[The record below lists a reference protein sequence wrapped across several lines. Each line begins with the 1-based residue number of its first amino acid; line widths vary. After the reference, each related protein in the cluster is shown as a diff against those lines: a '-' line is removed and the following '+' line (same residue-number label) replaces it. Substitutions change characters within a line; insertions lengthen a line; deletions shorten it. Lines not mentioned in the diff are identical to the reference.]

1 MAPGHGRPLAASSG
15 VAGHDRPRATPRAP
29 GADVPLATAAGA
41 PGQHRLSAA
50 HWAPD
55 HFRSRPAPRA
65 PGHGRPLAASS
76 DVAGHDRPRATLR
89 APGADVPLA
98 TTAGAPGQHRL
109 RAMAIATV
117 ALPAGQRRLRQEGL
131 PRVPANPRTLIYP
144 HSHHTASSF
153 PRQRKSGHVPTNAV
167 GAQHVAPV
175 PPRGG
180 GATGGPNGR
189 PSHPAA
195 DRPADSPSPPGK
207 GPGVRSTSLQV
218 HPAIQVPPYPRSC
231 STAARASSAST
242 PPAHHPSPPTE
253 NLSWPTASPLSTMW
267 RGAGWRGTAAPHLA
281 VSVRLWPVTG

>member
-1 MAPGHGRPLAASSG
+1 MTVRAPPLGHRVLTYPWPPRPGRRVSIPSACRALGARSLPISPRANGAGSWPTPRRAHPSA
-15 VAGHDRPRATPRAP
+15 AGHDRPRATP
-29 GADVPLATAAGA
+29 
-41 PGQHRLSAA
+41 
-50 HWAPD
+50 
-55 HFRSRPAPRA
+55 
-65 PGHGRPLAASS
+65 
-76 DVAGHDRPRATLR
+76 R

-117 ALPAGQRRLRQEGL
+117 ALPAGQHRLRQEGL

-218 HPAIQVPPYPRSC
+218 HPAIQVPPHPRSC
-231 STAARASSAST
+231 STAATGLHRQHPSRAPPTST
-242 PPAHHPSPPTE
+242 HRKPILANRFPPLHHVERGRVAGHSRTTPGSIRAAVARHRMRRALPAH
-253 NLSWPTASPLSTMW
+253 
-267 RGAGWRGTAAPHLA
+267 
-281 VSVRLWPVTG
+281 